1 MEEAPIFSKA
11 AIRRLILPLII
22 EQFLAVLVGMA
33 DTIMVAGVGE
43 TAGSGISLVDTL
55 NILLINVFTAMATGG
70 AVIAAQELG
79 DENREE
85 ALKASNQL
93 ILVVLV
99 FSTVLM
105 VLSLLFN
112 YQILRTIYG
121 KIEPSVM
128 NYARTYYYLTALSF
142 PFLAVYNGSAA
153 ICRSMGNSGISMKVS
168 MLMNGINIVGNAILI
183 YGFHLEVAGAGISTL
198 LSRITAAVILVWV
211 IRNPKLPLCIDKN
224 FHLGFHPAIIRR
236 IMGIG
241 VPMGVENGLFQGGKL
256 LVAGLVSSFG
266 TTSIAANA
274 VAGTICSFQVIP
286 GSAISLAM
294 ITVVGQAVGA
304 KRYQEAKRY
313 AKNFI
318 FLIMGAHF
326 LICFPMLVFLP
337 HIIGFYHVSEQ
348 TAELARIIC
357 TLHGL
362 CCVLIWAPSFAL
374 PNALRAADDVKF
386 AMCITIASMFLCRI
400 AMSFILGRYLGMGL
414 IGVWIAMVLDWAVR
428 AVVYVARV
436 ASGGW
441 LKHHKVLAARQEA
454 EKTVLQNT

>member
-1 MEEAPIFSKA
+1 MEEAPIFSRQ
-11 AIRRLILPLII
+11 AIQRLILPLII

-43 TAGSGISLVDTL
+43 TAVSGISLVDTL

-79 DENREE
+79 EEKREE

-93 ILVVLV
+93 ILVVLI
-99 FSTVLM
+99 FSSVLM

-121 KIEPSVM
+121 KIEPAVM
-128 NYARTYYYLTALSF
+128 DYARIYYYLTALSF

-168 MLMNGINIVGNAILI
+168 MLMNAINIAGNALLI

-198 LSRITAAVILVWV
+198 ISRVTAALILIWV
-211 IRNPKLPLCIDKN
+211 IRNPKLPLHIDKN
-224 FHLGFHPAIIRR
+224 FRLGFHPAIIKR

-256 LVAGLVSSFG
+256 LVAGLISSFG
-266 TTSIAANA
+266 TASIAANA

-294 ITVVGQAVGA
+294 ITVVGQSVGA
-304 KRYQEAKRY
+304 KRYREAKKY
-313 AKNFI
+313 AKNFC
-318 FLIMGAHF
+318 LLAMAAHF
-326 LICFPMLVFLP
+326 IICFPMLVFLP
-337 HIIGFYHVSEQ
+337 HIIGFYNVSPETARLAQ
-348 TAELARIIC
+348 TIC
-357 TLHGL
+357 TIHGL
-362 CCVLIWAPSFAL
+362 SCVLIWAPSFAL

-386 AMCITIASMFLCRI
+386 AMCITILSMFLCRI
-400 AMSFILGRYLGMGL
+400 AMSFVLGRYLGLGL
-414 IGVWIAMVLDWAVR
+414 IGVWIAMILDWVVR
-428 AVVYVARV
+428 AAVYIARM

-441 LKHHKVLAARQEA
+441 LRHHQELISKK
-454 EKTVLQNT
+454 ERRPELQNT

>member
-1 MEEAPIFSKA
+1 MEEAPIFSKT

-43 TAGSGISLVDTL
+43 TAVSGISLVDTL

-79 DENREE
+79 DENRDE

-93 ILVVLV
+93 IFVVLI
-99 FSTVLM
+99 FSSVLM

-121 KIEPSVM
+121 TIEPSVM

-168 MLMNGINIVGNAILI
+168 MLMNAINIAGNAILI

-211 IRNPKLPLCIDKN
+211 IRNPKLPLHIDKN
-224 FHLGFHPAIIRR
+224 FHLGFHPAVIRR

-266 TTSIAANA
+266 STSIAANA

-286 GSAISLAM
+286 RQRHFSGHDYGGRAGRGCKAVPGGETVCEELYFSHYGSPFSHLFSDACISAAYHRPLSR
-294 ITVVGQAVGA
+294 IGA
-304 KRYQEAKRY
+304 DGRAGENHLHASWVMLC
-313 AKNFI
+313 AD
-318 FLIMGAHF
+318 LGA
-326 LICFPMLVFLP
+326 
-337 HIIGFYHVSEQ
+337 
-348 TAELARIIC
+348 
-357 TLHGL
+357 
-362 CCVLIWAPSFAL
+362 
-374 PNALRAADDVKF
+374 
-386 AMCITIASMFLCRI
+386 FLCT
-400 AMSFILGRYLGMGL
+400 AQCAACGR
-414 IGVWIAMVLDWAVR
+414 
-428 AVVYVARV
+428 
-436 ASGGW
+436 
-441 LKHHKVLAARQEA
+441 
-454 EKTVLQNT
+454 

>member
-1 MEEAPIFSKA
+1 
-11 AIRRLILPLII
+11 
-22 EQFLAVLVGMA
+22 
-33 DTIMVAGVGE
+33 
-43 TAGSGISLVDTL
+43 
-55 NILLINVFTAMATGG
+55 
-70 AVIAAQELG
+70 
-79 DENREE
+79 
-85 ALKASNQL
+85 
-93 ILVVLV
+93 
-99 FSTVLM
+99 
-105 VLSLLFN
+105 
-112 YQILRTIYG
+112 
-121 KIEPSVM
+121 
-128 NYARTYYYLTALSF
+128 
-142 PFLAVYNGSAA
+142 
-153 ICRSMGNSGISMKVS
+153 
-168 MLMNGINIVGNAILI
+168 
-183 YGFHLEVAGAGISTL
+183 
-198 LSRITAAVILVWV
+198 
-211 IRNPKLPLCIDKN
+211 
-224 FHLGFHPAIIRR
+224 
-236 IMGIG
+236 
-241 VPMGVENGLFQGGKL
+241 MGVENGLFQGGKL

-386 AMCITIASMFLCRI
+386 AMFITIASMFLCRI
-400 AMSFILGRYLGMGL
+400 AMSFVLGRYFGMGL

-428 AVVYVARV
+428 AVVYAARV

>member
-1 MEEAPIFSKA
+1 MK
-11 AIRRLILPLII
+11 
-22 EQFLAVLVGMA
+22 
-33 DTIMVAGVGE
+33 
-43 TAGSGISLVDTL
+43 
-55 NILLINVFTAMATGG
+55 
-70 AVIAAQELG
+70 
-79 DENREE
+79 
-85 ALKASNQL
+85 K
-93 ILVVLV
+93 
-99 FSTVLM
+99 
-105 VLSLLFN
+105 
-112 YQILRTIYG
+112 
-121 KIEPSVM
+121 KI
-128 NYARTYYYLTALSF
+128 
-142 PFLAVYNGSAA
+142 G
-153 ICRSMGNSGISMKVS
+153 
-168 MLMNGINIVGNAILI
+168 
-183 YGFHLEVAGAGISTL
+183 
-198 LSRITAAVILVWV
+198 ITAAVILVWV

>member
-43 TAGSGISLVDTL
+43 TAVSGISFVDTL

-93 ILVVLV
+93 ILVVLI

-274 VAGTICSFQVIP
+274 VAGTGRETVSGGETVCKELYFP
-286 GSAISLAM
+286 HHGSA
-294 ITVVGQAVGA
+294 
-304 KRYQEAKRY
+304 
-313 AKNFI
+313 
-318 FLIMGAHF
+318 
-326 LICFPMLVFLP
+326 LP
-337 HIIGFYHVSEQ
+337 HLFSDAGISAAHYRLLPCVRTDGGAGQNHLHAS
-348 TAELARIIC
+348 RIM
-357 TLHGL
+357 
-362 CCVLIWAPSFAL
+362 
-374 PNALRAADDVKF
+374 LRADLGAIL
-386 AMCITIASMFLCRI
+386 CASQCPACR
-400 AMSFILGRYLGMGL
+400 R
-414 IGVWIAMVLDWAVR
+414 
-428 AVVYVARV
+428 
-436 ASGGW
+436 
-441 LKHHKVLAARQEA
+441 
-454 EKTVLQNT
+454 

>member
-1 MEEAPIFSKA
+1 
-11 AIRRLILPLII
+11 
-22 EQFLAVLVGMA
+22 
-33 DTIMVAGVGE
+33 MVAGVGE
-43 TAGSGISLVDTL
+43 TAVSGISLVDTL

-79 DENREE
+79 DENRDE

-93 ILVVLV
+93 IFVVLI
-99 FSTVLM
+99 FSSVLM

-121 KIEPSVM
+121 TIEPSVM

-168 MLMNGINIVGNAILI
+168 MLMNAINIAGNAILI

-211 IRNPKLPLCIDKN
+211 IRNPKLPLHIDKN
-224 FHLGFHPAIIRR
+224 FHLGFHPAVIRR

-304 KRYQEAKRY
+304 KRYREAKRY

-337 HIIGFYHVSEQ
+337 HIIGLYHVSEQ

-357 TLHGL
+357 TLHVG
-362 CCVLIWAPSFAL
+362 
-374 PNALRAADDVKF
+374 
-386 AMCITIASMFLCRI
+386 
-400 AMSFILGRYLGMGL
+400 Y
-414 IGVWIAMVLDWAVR
+414 AVC
-428 AVVYVARV
+428 
-436 ASGGW
+436 
-441 LKHHKVLAARQEA
+441 
-454 EKTVLQNT
+454 

>member
-1 MEEAPIFSKA
+1 MEEAPIFSRQ

-43 TAGSGISLVDTL
+43 TAVSGISLVDTL

-70 AVIAAQELG
+70 AVIASQELG
-79 DENREE
+79 DENRDE

-93 ILVVLV
+93 IFVVLV

-105 VLSLLFN
+105 ALSLLFN

-121 KIEPSVM
+121 KIEPAVM
-128 NYARTYYYLTALSF
+128 GYARTYYYLTALSF

-168 MLMNGINIVGNAILI
+168 MLMNAINIAGNAFLI
-183 YGFHLEVAGAGISTL
+183 YGLHLEVAGAGISTL
-198 LSRITAAVILVWV
+198 VSRMTAAVILVWV
-211 IRNPKLPLCIDKN
+211 IRNPKLPLHIDRK
-224 FHLGFHPAIIRR
+224 FRLGFHPAIIRR

-241 VPMGVENGLFQGGKL
+241 IPMGVENGLFQGGKL

-294 ITVVGQAVGA
+294 ITVVGQSVGA
-304 KRYQEAKRY
+304 RRYREAKQY
-313 AKNFI
+313 AKNLCL
-318 FLIMGAHF
+318 LIMAAHF

-337 HIIGFYHVSEQ
+337 RIIGFYNVSQQ

-362 CCVLIWAPSFAL
+362 SCVLIWAPSFAL
-374 PNALRAADDVKF
+374 PNALRAADDVRF
-386 AMCITIASMFLCRI
+386 AMCITVASMFLCRI
-400 AMSFILGRYLGMGL
+400 AMSFVLGRYLGLGL
-414 IGVWIAMVLDWAVR
+414 IGVWIAMILDWIVR
-428 AVVYVARV
+428 ASAYIWRI

-441 LKHHKVLAARQEA
+441 LNRHGELIARQE
-454 EKTVLQNT
+454 LQNT

>member
-1 MEEAPIFSKA
+1 
-11 AIRRLILPLII
+11 
-22 EQFLAVLVGMA
+22 
-33 DTIMVAGVGE
+33 MVAGVGE
-43 TAGSGISLVDTL
+43 TAVSGISLVDTL

-79 DENREE
+79 DENRDE

-93 ILVVLV
+93 IFVVLI
-99 FSTVLM
+99 FSSVLM

-121 KIEPSVM
+121 TIEPSVM

-168 MLMNGINIVGNAILI
+168 MLMNAINIAGNAILI
-183 YGFHLEVAGAGISTL
+183 YGFHP
-198 LSRITAAVILVWV
+198 AV
-211 IRNPKLPLCIDKN
+211 
-224 FHLGFHPAIIRR
+224 IRR

-304 KRYQEAKRY
+304 KRYREAKRY

-337 HIIGFYHVSEQ
+337 HIIGLYHVSEQ

-374 PNALRAADDVKF
+374 PNALRAADDVTF
-386 AMCITIASMFLCRI
+386 AMCITIMSMLLCRI
-400 AMSFILGRYLGMGL
+400 AMSFVLGRYLGMGL

-428 AVVYVARV
+428 GVVYAGRM

-441 LKHHKVLAARQEA
+441 LKQHKRLAARQEA
-454 EKTVLQNT
+454 EKAVLQNT